1 MEERIYRTY
10 NVTDRRIADE
20 LIKLNKYMYF
30 IEELPH
36 WRTGMPCKTWCF
48 EMIMPAIKED
58 IAEIKARIFNKK
70 C

>member
-36 WRTGMPCKTWCF
+36 WKTGRLVNTWCF
-48 EMIMPAIKED
+48 EMIMPSIKED
-58 IAEIKARIFNKK
+58 IAEIKARIFNK
-70 C
+70 

>member
-1 MEERIYRTY
+1 MEKKCRTY
-10 NVTDRRIADE
+10 NVTDRRIAEE